1 MLIITLGFAVTVML
15 FVELR
20 RACCILEVRSLTA
33 MSRSGLEF
41 ICRGVVFP
49 SESSSVYLSQS
60 VFLKVIFLLAHL
72 MLLMVTMVGWWSLI
86 WSFRTVKV
94 CLYWAKDLD
103 VSVRS
108 STLFPLG
115 YVIDPLFRIWRL
127 CLFIRSSRSRPD
139 LFSVLQFQ
147 SLFRPFRSP
156 VIM

>member
-15 FVELR
+15 FVELC

-72 MLLMVTMVGWWSLI
+72 MFLMVTRWVG
-86 WSFRTVKV
+86 
-94 CLYWAKDLD
+94 
-103 VSVRS
+103 
-108 STLFPLG
+108 G
-115 YVIDPLFRIWRL
+115 H
-127 CLFIRSSRSRPD
+127 
-139 LFSVLQFQ
+139 
-147 SLFRPFRSP
+147 
-156 VIM
+156 